1 MVTWPVTEISALVK
15 EVLRDF
21 DILSRYG
28 GEEFLVIAPNTSPA
42 DIAFLAERLRGRI
55 ETHAFLKDHEELT
68 GRGLQ
73 ITISIGLAS
82 FNSKDDDMGTLIG
95 NADRNLYQAKH
106 EGRNRVVG
114 ESDTATNA
122 GISKIATKVG

>member
-55 ETHAFLKDHEELT
+55 ETHAFLKDHEELA

-73 ITISIGLAS
+73 TTISIGLAS
-82 FNSKDDDMGTLIG
+82 FNDDDMGTLIG
-95 NADRNLYQAKH
+95 NADRNLYLAKH
-106 EGRNRVVG
+106 DGRNRIVG
-114 ESDTATNA
+114 ESDTGTNTA
-122 GISKIATKVG
+122 ISKIATKAG